1 MSEPLLVAPFQAMN
15 GACDGFQSRFS
26 RRESRLRQTF
36 RPVHKKKDLW
46 LPL

>member
-1 MSEPLLVAPFQAMN
+1 MSGSLFVAPFQAMN

-26 RRESRLRQTF
+26 GRKSRLRQTF
-36 RPVHKKKDLW
+36 GPDHKERDLW